1 MRKYSFFLKINEYE
15 SIVYTNKN
23 IHPHI
28 NHKKNHDCSR
38 QNRRIRLKSIN
49 YSGIDCVKRVI
60 INHEN

>member
-28 NHKKNHDCSR
+28 NHKKIMIVQD
-38 QNRRIRLKSIN
+38 KT
-49 YSGIDCVKRVI
+49 GG
-60 INHEN
+60 